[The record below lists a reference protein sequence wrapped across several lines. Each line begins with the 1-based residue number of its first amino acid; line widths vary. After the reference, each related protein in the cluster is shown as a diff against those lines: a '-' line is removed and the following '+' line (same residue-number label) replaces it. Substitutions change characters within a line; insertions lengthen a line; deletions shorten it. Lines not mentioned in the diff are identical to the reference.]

1 MKDLTAQLEKLLTD
15 AEDCELIAKLATAA
29 DKRELFQ
36 KLAADL
42 RTIACDVQALTTNGR
57 LAPRAAS
64 RKQRSDATNVTSD
77 LQRAARSA

>member
-42 RTIACDVQALTTNGR
+42 RTIACDVQALIAER
-57 LAPRAAS
+57 KLLAANQKPDAS
-64 RKQRSDATNVTSD
+64 
-77 LQRAARSA
+77 LGLPEP

>member
-36 KLAADL
+36 TLAADF
-42 RTIACDVQALTTNGR
+42 VQ
-57 LAPRAAS
+57 
-64 RKQRSDATNVTSD
+64 
-77 LQRAARSA
+77 